1 MAYMS
6 GLTVVVLNF
15 FLQSVMLNTHP
26 MTWDEGL
33 RYIAAER
40 SERRMKEEALTN
52 HRVVHPPRLPNPF
65 DARMTDNSSAFDETV
80 TSATEP
86 SPPVSPPLEGVDPPV
101 TSARLQMSSP
111 SQWMQDSRHLDLAL
125 LTVEERRDLMR
136 RMQDPNCRF
145 RRHIAEDPV
154 TSMMWA
160 VLLSAGAGVVLG
172 MNIASSVSQN
182 RYRSKA
188 TFRHATTVPQTT
200 PSVKTK
206 VIDKMMSFLN

>member
-1 MAYMS
+1 
-6 GLTVVVLNF
+6 
-15 FLQSVMLNTHP
+15 MLNTHP
-26 MTWDEGL
+26 MTWDEGH
-33 RYIAAER
+33 RYVAAER

-86 SPPVSPPLEGVDPPV
+86 SPPPPLEGVNPPV
-101 TSARLQMSSP
+101 ASARLQMSSP
-111 SQWMQDSRHLDLAL
+111 AQWMQDSRHLDLAL
-125 LTVEERRDLMR
+125 LSAEERRDLIR

-160 VLLSAGAGVVLG
+160 VLLSAGVGVVLG
-172 MNIASSVSQN
+172 MNIASSVSRD
-182 RYRSKA
+182 RYRGKVTPPVSEA
-188 TFRHATTVPQTT
+188 PNPFFRHATTGGPTT
-200 PSVKTK
+200 SSVKTK
-206 VIDKMMSFLN
+206 VVDKMMSFLN